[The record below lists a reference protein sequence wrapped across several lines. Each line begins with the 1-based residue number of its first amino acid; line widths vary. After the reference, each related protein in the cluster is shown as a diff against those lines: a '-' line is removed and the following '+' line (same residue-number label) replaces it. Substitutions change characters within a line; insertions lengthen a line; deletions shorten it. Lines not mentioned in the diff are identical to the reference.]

1 MALNTEMTLLTIK
14 METQQGT
21 SEKSTQKFNDQIEN
35 LNIKV
40 QTWKQ
45 QSESC
50 NQPTSPT
57 TTTTDG

>member
-1 MALNTEMTLLTIK
+1 MVLKTEMTLLNIK
-14 METQQGT
+14 IETQQST
-21 SEKSTQKFNDQIEN
+21 SEKNTQKFNDQIEN

-50 NQPTSPT
+50 NQSTSPT